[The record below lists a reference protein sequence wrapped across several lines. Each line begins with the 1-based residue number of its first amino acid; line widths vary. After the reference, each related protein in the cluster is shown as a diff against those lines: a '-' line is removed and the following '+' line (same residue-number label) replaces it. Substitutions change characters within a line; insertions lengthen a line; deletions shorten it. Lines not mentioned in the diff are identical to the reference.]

1 MARVV
6 YLHVGTA
13 KSGTTYLQRM
23 MADNREVLRQHGYL
37 YPGPRSSHFMESLSL
52 RDTTFKGHTYPAA
65 EGAWE
70 RTAEEVRQFPGQA
83 LISHETLGNAMP
95 RTIRRAVESF
105 PGSDVRVIITCRD
118 LGRQIPAAFQER
130 VKNGNPQAYADYLSR
145 MFETWEGP
153 GSDGKLFWR
162 TQNLAELGRRWA
174 AVVGEEN
181 VRLVTVPKH
190 GAAPDELWRRFAQ
203 AAELPETDYVVS
215 EGARNTSL
223 GTVETELLRRLNG
236 YFPSDLPWLR
246 YQRAVKRRLV
256 KNDLAPSQLGG
267 RLSVP
272 EQYQKAT
279 DEAAESMIEAVRS
292 RGFAVVGDLEDLRP
306 SYRTEATQPDDLTA
320 DQLLDLSLRIL
331 SKKVFIRPGRRNAA
345 PQLSGREAARVMGRA
360 VRRRVGR
367 LRARSRAGRGRPR
380 PARARQPRPGPGA
393 PGS

>member
-1 MARVV
+1 VARAV

-23 MADNREVLRQHGYL
+23 MADNRELLRQHGYL

-52 RDTTFKGHTYPAA
+52 RGVRFKGHSYPAA

-70 RTAEEVRQFPGQA
+70 RTAEEVRNFPGQA

-95 RTIRRAVESF
+95 KAIRRAVDSF

-130 VKNGNPQAYADYLSR
+130 VKNGNPQAYAEYLSR
-145 MFETWEGP
+145 MFETWKGA
-153 GSDGKLFWR
+153 GSSGKLFWR
-162 TQNLAELGRRWA
+162 TQNIAELGRRWSEL
-174 AVVGEEN
+174 VGEEN
-181 VRLVTVPKH
+181 VWLVTVPKP
-190 GAAPDELWRRFAQ
+190 GAAPGELWRRFAE
-203 AAELPETDYVVS
+203 AAEMPTVDYLVS

-272 EQYQKAT
+272 EQYQKVT
-279 DEAAESMIEAVRS
+279 DEVADSMIGAVRD
-292 RGFAVVGDLEDLRP
+292 RAFVVVGDLEELRP
-306 SYRTEATQPDDLTA
+306 AFRTDATQPDELPA

-331 SKKVFIRPGRRNAA
+331 SRKVFLKPRRRPASRH
-345 PQLSGREAARVMGRA
+345 LSGREALRVLRSA
-360 VRRRVGR
+360 ARRRVSG
-367 LRARSRAGRGRPR
+367 LRGSR
-380 PARARQPRPGPGA
+380 
-393 PGS
+393 